1 MSKPNYRKQAAGL
14 AALGRG
20 PDRTLVHMSPREVA
34 SLQEIAKATGGSL
47 TVNPKTG
54 LAEAGWLDA
63 ILPVVAGGIAT
74 VLSGGTLAPILAGA
88 ATGALT
94 GDKDQSLLMRAG
106 LGALGGFGGSGIAS
120 SLGSM
125 GAKAGAQAGTQA
137 ATEAAIKTG
146 SEAASSNLL
155 SGLSP
160 PTSTSAFNLSRA
172 ASAFDSAL
180 PAPVASAAAP
190 VTSTAAPTT
199 FQNILA
205 GAKQLGTTAGR
216 EAFMAGMP
224 FGKFGLAAA
233 AAPAI
238 SQAMQPPKMPGVEAS
253 SPTQYYI
260 GADGGEL
267 TYNPYTE
274 QYSPGMYSETYP
286 GYAEGGQ
293 VPQATGLFNFG
304 QQQPPQQQ
312 STWPFPPAQNAQQ
325 PPQQQ
330 SLQPLGGNS
339 LQSFGYKPEPIAAP
353 PPSTNMAEGG
363 EVKNGMTV
371 SEMGQYYKSLLTPS
385 RSAAVPP
392 SSAALLDYMN
402 RINRSVVEAPT
413 PPRPTPP
420 ETSAPVT
427 SSQAP
432 LTYQTMV
439 KKKKVSRSLPSYS
452 YDPATQQ
459 YTQTSAGSP
468 YTAGVPDM
476 ASIIPS
482 QFARNLAGFS
492 QGGATYA
499 AGGKLLKGGGDGM
512 SDSIPAVIQGGQKA
526 ALSQGEF
533 VIPADV
539 VSHVGNGSTEAG
551 ARRFYEMMDRVRQA
565 RTGTTKQA
573 PAINPSKYMKLAK

>member
-125 GAKAGAQAGTQA
+125 GAKAGAAGAAEAAGAAGAAGASGTAGAGGVTAGQA
-137 ATEAAIKTG
+137 AATGFLPPGFGGAGAAGAGGATG
-146 SEAASSNLL
+146 A
-155 SGLSP
+155 G
-160 PTSTSAFNLSRA
+160 
-172 ASAFDSAL
+172 
-180 PAPVASAAAP
+180 
-190 VTSTAAPTT
+190 AAPTT
-199 FQNILA
+199 FQNILT

-233 AAPAI
+233 AAPGI
-238 SQAMQPPKMPGVEAS
+238 SEAMKAPKMPGVDAG

-260 GADGGEL
+260 GADGQPL
-267 TYNPYTE
+267 SYNPYTE

-304 QQQPPQQQ
+304 QQQQQPPQQQ
-312 STWPFPPAQNAQQ
+312 STWPFPPAQNAQ
-325 PPQQQ
+325 PQQQ

>member
-1 MSKPNYRKQAAGL
+1 
-14 AALGRG
+14 
-20 PDRTLVHMSPREVA
+20 MSPREVA

-233 AAPAI
+233 AAPGI
-238 SQAMQPPKMPGVEAS
+238 SEAMKAPKMSGVDAG
-253 SPTQYYI
+253 SPPMYYI
-260 GADGGEL
+260 GANGGEL
-267 TYNPYTE
+267 TYDPYTQ

-304 QQQPPQQQ
+304 QQQQPPQQQ
-312 STWPFPPAQNAQQ
+312 STWPFPPAQNAQ
-325 PPQQQ
+325 PQQQ

-420 ETSAPVT
+420 ETPAPVA
-427 SSQAP
+427 SSPAP
-432 LTYQTMV
+432 LTYNTMV
-439 KKKKVSRSLPSYS
+439 KKKTVSRSLPSYS

-468 YTAGVPDM
+468 YTASVPDM

-492 QGGATYA
+492 QGGVTYA

-551 ARRFYEMMDRVRQA
+551 AKRFYEMMDRVRQA